1 MEEGGKLEEERG
13 AGRGTGWAASVVL
26 CHYTRSQHALYVGI
40 WDRAWQV
47 RAELKA
53 IEHHAKTTACVF
65 KSQKP
70 NGHIIVLSFSHMHR
84 RESIYREEETPFDWK
99 INRFTVHR
107 WGKNIEKK
115 RSASIGTQML
125 LSRFCFSLPVFCF
138 SFLRCREVKPSGV
151 DTCDRK
157 TSVRNSAKGTMG
169 QRRSETL
176 LGLTNFH
183 ISEVSMRLYTHT
195 YIFVCSRTESHR

>member
-1 MEEGGKLEEERG
+1 MEEWGKLEEEKG
-13 AGRGTGWAASVVL
+13 GTGWAASVVL

-70 NGHIIVLSFSHMHR
+70 NGRIIVLSFSHTHR

-107 WGKNIEKK
+107 WGNNIKKTFRFNGFTDAALSVLFFTTCFLLFFSQVSRGEAVWSGHMWQENLSEKQHE
-115 RSASIGTQML
+115 R
-125 LSRFCFSLPVFCF
+125 
-138 SFLRCREVKPSGV
+138 
-151 DTCDRK
+151 D
-157 TSVRNSAKGTMG
+157 KGTKEEWDTTG
-169 QRRSETL
+169 FDKL
-176 LGLTNFH
+176 
-183 ISEVSMRLYTHT
+183 
-195 YIFVCSRTESHR
+195 SH